1 MKKFY
6 TLCLCLLLSSIAFA
20 DNVIKLNDETLI
32 EDFTSISFDASGEGN
47 VLIYFA
53 DDSSVT
59 VNMNLMRVLPNA
71 ISGIQ
76 KMESATIARV
86 SKIVGDRLEVD
97 GAKAGEVI
105 RVYDMAGTLA
115 AEVKASSAKVTI
127 DLSHCNKGVY
137 ILSIGKKVIKF
148 TKQ

>member
-6 TLCLCLLLSSIAFA
+6 TLCLCLLLSSTAFA

-97 GAKAGEVI
+97 GAKAGEMI
-105 RVYDMAGTLA
+105 RVYDTAGTLA

>member
-105 RVYDMAGTLA
+105 RVYDTAGTLA
-115 AEVKASSAKVTI
+115 AEVKASSAKVSI

>member
-6 TLCLCLLLSSIAFA
+6 SVCLCLLLSSIAFA

-105 RVYDMAGTLA
+105 RVYDTAGTLA